1 MKIEEIW
8 ETLIFDKNKSWVI
21 FEYGTCVV
29 VMQHKID
36 TTTDAI
42 EIMKKYGPV
51 HAGSPAGDFRVV
63 KSTDLKG
70 WIVLYNH
77 PDILNFVSPDE
88 LKLPDQIDENAVTIG
103 LTGRNKRRLDAES
116 LKILFIHEKG

>member
-8 ETLIFDKNKSWVI
+8 EPLIFDKNKTWVV
-21 FEYGTCVV
+21 FEHGTCVV

-42 EIMKKYGPV
+42 EIMKKYGSV
-51 HAGSPAGDFRVV
+51 YAGSPAGDFRVV
-63 KSTDLKG
+63 KSVDLDG

-88 LKLPDQIDENAVTIG
+88 LKLPDQIDENTVAIG
-103 LTGRNKRRLDAES
+103 FSCINKRRLDAES
-116 LKILFIHEKG
+116 LKILFIHEKA